1 MLSERKSKDGIR
13 MWCRYDYHNCT
24 SPCAADRTCMRLE
37 DIGTTGRGKEEER
50 LLFDEAFFGV
60 CGLVVVLLS
69 IQAVERADPVT
80 VSCQ

>member
-50 LLFDEAFFGV
+50 LLFDLKRS
-60 CGLVVVLLS
+60 LVFVVLS
-69 IQAVERADPVT
+69 S
-80 VSCQ
+80 SCCLYRPSSVLIL